1 MRPEHKGE
9 IQMNKSTV
17 SAYRISAIEGAT
29 HLDVLLA
36 CYDALAEDIRLAGEA
51 SAAGDIAARC
61 GYSQHALLV
70 LGHLQ
75 DWIPLLEDASLQE
88 SLACFYQYLRQ
99 EILRLQSPALR
110 SEYAPLAMRVCETR
124 AVWQKKMSAI
134 SSPEFA
140 TAPVVAARSE
150 IAADEPRVYFSA

>member
-1 MRPEHKGE
+1 
-9 IQMNKSTV
+9 MNKSTA

-51 SAAGDIAARC
+51 SVAGDIAARC
-61 GYSQHALLV
+61 RYSQHALLV

-75 DWIPLLEDASLQE
+75 DWITLLDDTSLQE

-99 EILRLQSPALR
+99 ELLRLQSSSQR
-110 SEYAPLAMRVCETR
+110 SEYAPLAMKVCETR
-124 AVWQKKMSAI
+124 AVWQKKMSMI
-134 SSPEFA
+134 SSLEFA
-140 TAPVVAARSE
+140 TAPVVAARPE
-150 IAADEPRVYFSA
+150 VAADEPRVYFSA